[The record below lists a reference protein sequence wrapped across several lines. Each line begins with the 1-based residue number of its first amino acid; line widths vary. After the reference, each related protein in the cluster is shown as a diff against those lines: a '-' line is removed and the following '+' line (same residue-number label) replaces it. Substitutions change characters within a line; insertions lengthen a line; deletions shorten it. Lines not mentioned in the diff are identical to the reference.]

1 MNKDINEASV
11 DISRRSILGRLGL
24 AASVAIA
31 APVLMTMSAPAL
43 ANHKKKDQGCNG
55 KGGENSGNDQA
66 TANNACPEAE
76 KDNDGVTSSFG
87 VI

>member
-43 ANHKKKDQGCNG
+43 ANHKAGKDQSCSNG
-55 KGGENSGNDQA
+55 ADRNEKAQD
-66 TANNACPEAE
+66 NAACIEDKPL
-76 KDNDGVTSSFG
+76 KTR
-87 VI
+87 